1 MTGILLAFL
10 CLPLTAGDDYETGP
24 YSVIFDV
31 SIDQL
36 NATLMVSTVNDNTT
50 ELSEYF
56 VVVITTADQ
65 PNVNI
70 VSPNMTLITIQDND
84 PGNIQLCNI
93 TCVGVMNLFSVFST
107 DAVCAY

>member
-1 MTGILLAFL
+1 MVVLSLIL
-10 CLPLTAGDDYETGP
+10 CLPLTAGSDFMAGP
-24 YSVIFDV
+24 YTV
-31 SIDQL
+31 SFTVGQL

-56 VVVITTADQ
+56 MVVITSTDES
-65 PNVNI
+65 NVDI

-93 TCVGVMNLFSVFST
+93 E
-107 DAVCAY
+107 